1 MGATPRVGLK
11 GAPSTPEGALSEP
24 WGEVWGAHQPG
35 PAWSA
40 CGSHSRPRGH
50 QAQGAWDLKRWTP
63 SCGNWC
69 PLPRHPPGRV
79 TRKNVTVNGGGSA
92 GGRDTPEALARCGG
106 RGGTRT
112 HVIRGVEEPGPAQL
126 AFAFPKPQSR
136 QPRWAS
142 CPRPWQQL
150 ATSPQP
156 KPTTPH
162 KAALSSWGSRQGS
175 RSAAG
180 SHGSWRACPARGS
193 GQGCGGP
200 SPAPRESS
208 RVCGPSTTPAGQDRH
223 GDTGCL
229 VRARPLPQLQQSRP
243 GAHGTTAPGPGLREP
258 QGCRRGLSRAVS
270 APTPCH
276 RHQGRRKRPPSQ
288 VP

>member
-24 WGEVWGAHQPG
+24 WGEVWEAHQQG

-50 QAQGAWDLKRWTP
+50 QAQGAWDQKRWTP

-92 GGRDTPEALARCGG
+92 GGRDTPKALARCGG

-112 HVIRGVEEPGPAQL
+112 HVIRGVEGPDPAQL
-126 AFAFPKPQSR
+126 AFAFSKPQSR
-136 QPRWAS
+136 QPHWAS

-150 ATSPQP
+150 AISPQP
-156 KPTTPH
+156 VYHTSQSSPEFMGEPTGQPKCRRKSRELASVPSTR
-162 KAALSSWGSRQGS
+162 KRAGLWGSVTS
-175 RSAAG
+175 
-180 SHGSWRACPARGS
+180 
-193 GQGCGGP
+193 P
-200 SPAPRESS
+200 S
-208 RVCGPSTTPAGQDRH
+208 
-223 GDTGCL
+223 
-229 VRARPLPQLQQSRP
+229 
-243 GAHGTTAPGPGLREP
+243 
-258 QGCRRGLSRAVS
+258 
-270 APTPCH
+270 
-276 RHQGRRKRPPSQ
+276 
-288 VP
+288 